1 MAIVGTAVMT
11 IVMIVLSAIVNG
23 YVFSQLWAWFVV
35 ATFGLTAIT
44 IPQAIGLAMVVGWFK
59 TGLKQDDSLDEYKGF
74 NKLVAMFIA
83 QVFTAIITLI
93 VASIVKSFI

>member
-1 MAIVGTAVMT
+1 MALVGMGVMT
-11 IVMIVLSAIVNG
+11 VVMIVLSAIVNG

-44 IPQAIGLAMVVGWFK
+44 IPQAIGLAMVIGWFK
-59 TGLKQDDSLDEYKGF
+59 TGLKQDESLNEFKGF
-74 NKLVAMFIA
+74 TKLVYLFIT

>member
-1 MAIVGTAVMT
+1 MAIVGMGVMT

-59 TGLKQDDSLDEYKGF
+59 TGLKQDDSLNEFKGF
-74 NKLVAMFIA
+74 TKLVYLFLA